1 MTDVT
6 LEKTYEELKEEI
18 QNHNIRS
25 MEPDELSEFRII
37 RGASALVLAQKS
49 KQYGDRAVQHA
60 TKGKALLDRVK
71 REGTVEDKINR
82 MSEALEESL
91 NAQIYIRNQIGSL
104 VGICVASVLI
114 SERSDKELK
123 KLSKT
128 RR

>member
-1 MTDVT
+1 MSI
-6 LEKTYEELKEEI
+6 ESTYRRLVQEQYEVE
-18 QNHNIRS
+18 S
-25 MEPDELSEFRII
+25 VEPEDLNEFRIL

-71 REGTVEDKINR
+71 REETVEDKINR

-91 NAQIYIRNQIGSL
+91 NSQIYIRNQIGSL

>member
-71 REGTVEDKINR
+71 REETVEDKINR
-82 MSEALEESL
+82 MSEALEESM

>member
-71 REGTVEDKINR
+71 REETVEDKINR

-104 VGICVASVLI
+104 VGICVAAVLI